1 MERQKSFMYSRVLP
15 NLTRIVWCEM
25 KELFSVFRLAIT
37 VLALPLMATAAV
49 SAHQYFANNEPI
61 SFGNVSINDAPTSV
75 LAGTFR
81 NHAIAIDA
89 EGVVKGRIGS
99 ASMDSV
105 LSGLSNVKV
114 FFIRDGKVAFQ
125 GYSSDDGSFEAV
137 GLEPGA
143 YSFVA
148 TSAKGFAAFGV
159 RLTDNL
165 TTATNNI
172 IEVATISPDFEHIV
186 SILGR
191 NLPTAVLNDVKAN
204 ESNALPAAGSNR
216 VAINNG
222 KLNGNL
228 FSLLNIEGNEFEK
241 ASVHLIRE
249 KKVVGKSSVGDNGE
263 FYFDNV
269 EPGIYEFVAKGAEG
283 IAALS
288 FEAVQQEAVPA
299 VDKAVETIEPAPIT
313 AQTNYASPSLDVAPT
328 VLGDSAIVNEQFGN
342 ACDACTMTSAP
353 IQPNFVGSE
362 VGCGVAAGGC
372 CGSAGNWGG
381 CSGGSGGCGGGGFG
395 GLGGGLASL
404 GRFAVLGWI
413 LTELFKNIDFNNNN
427 NDGPVSPAAP
437 A

>member
-1 MERQKSFMYSRVLP
+1 
-15 NLTRIVWCEM
+15 M

-49 SAHQYFANNEPI
+49 SAHQFFANNEPI
-61 SFGNVSINDAPTSV
+61 SVDSLVAAKDAPASV

-81 NHAIAIDA
+81 NHAIAID
-89 EGVVKGRIGS
+89 GNGIVKGRIGN
-99 ASMDSV
+99 ASMDSG

-125 GYSSDDGSFEAV
+125 GYSADDGSFEAV

-165 TTATNNI
+165 TVATNNI

-191 NLPTAVLNDVKAN
+191 NLPSAVLSEIKAN

-216 VAINNG
+216 VAINEG

-241 ASVHLIRE
+241 TSVHLIRE
-249 KKVVGKSSVGDNGE
+249 KKVVGKSNVDENGM
-263 FYFDNV
+263 FSFDNV
-269 EPGIYEFVAKGAEG
+269 EPGIYEFVAKGSDG
-283 IAALS
+283 VAALS
-288 FEAVQQEAVPA
+288 FEAVQQEPTPSTE
-299 VDKAVETIEPAPIT
+299 KSGETIEPAPIT
-313 AQTNYASPSLDVAPT
+313 AQANYASPSLDVAPT
-328 VLGDSAIVNEQFGN
+328 VPADSTIVNEQFSH
-342 ACDACTMTSAP
+342 ACDACTMTNAP
-353 IQPNFVGSE
+353 IDPNFVGSE

-381 CSGGSGGCGGGGFG
+381 CGGGGCGGGGFG
-395 GLGGGLASL
+395 GIGGGLASL

-413 LTELFKNIDFNNNN
+413 LTELFDNIDFSDND
-427 NDGPVSPAAP
+427 NDGPVSPAAL
-437 A
+437 